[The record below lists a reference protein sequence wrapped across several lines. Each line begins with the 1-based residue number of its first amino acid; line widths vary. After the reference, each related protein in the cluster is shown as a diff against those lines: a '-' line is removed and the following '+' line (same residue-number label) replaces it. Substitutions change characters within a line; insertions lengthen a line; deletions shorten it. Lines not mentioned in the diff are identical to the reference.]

1 MPRDYPRLDMSH
13 MHIYLVEGQDRIL
26 AAMSEKTSAEAL
38 DTLKRKGVEVLLN
51 KKMTDYREGQAVFDD
66 GERIPTC
73 NLVWTSGIKCSTIE
87 GIDQEKPERG
97 NRIGVDAFN
106 RVRGYDDIFAIG
118 DLSIMHDDLSYENGH
133 PLHKSPMDALRQNAS
148 IIILINAKMSR

>member
-1 MPRDYPRLDMSH
+1 M
-13 MHIYLVEGQDRIL
+13 
-26 AAMSEKTSAEAL
+26 
-38 DTLKRKGVEVLLN
+38 LLN

-133 PLHKSPMDALRQNAS
+133 PQLARVAISQGKHL
-148 IIILINAKMSR
+148 AKNLMSSFR